1 MYLFDLQGDFL
12 HQNAVHQGQDLLT
25 GAQPVAEG
33 ASAAR
38 GHAKPQGLDVIA
50 ALLQAREETS
60 HHSVAGA
67 HGADHRAAAGGGGKP
82 AAEAEDTVPEGGP
95 APLEELPEQARRFAG
110 KKWVVLAVC
119 LLLAVLLG
127 TYLSW
132 RRWHQNSN
140 LLENAEIQKEVEV
153 DPNQSFSI
161 QPIEP
166 EGR

>member
-1 MYLFDLQGDFL
+1 MKMYQRLGDLRKAKGLSQADLAEALKVSRQTISKWETGVTVPTTENLTYLSRVLGVSMDEL
-12 HQNAVHQGQDLLT
+12 VH
-25 GAQPVAEG
+25 
-33 ASAAR
+33 
-38 GHAKPQGLDVIA
+38 
-50 ALLQAREETS
+50 
-60 HHSVAGA
+60 
-67 HGADHRAAAGGGGKP
+67 GGKTV
-82 AAEAEDTVPEGGP
+82 AEAEDTVPEGGP
-95 APLEELPEQARRFAG
+95 APLGELPEQARRFAG

-119 LLLAVLLG
+119 LLLVVLLG
-127 TYLSW
+127 TYLGW